1 LKQILGEIS
10 KKYGAKILTKRVGI
24 QNLRTN
30 LGGKNFGNK
39 NLKGKKETKT

>member
-1 LKQILGEIS
+1 MKFQ
-10 KKYGAKILTKRVGI
+10 KKSGAKILTKRFGI